1 MGPRKR
7 NRRGSR
13 PTAREDARSAASSP
27 ARATSQAASAAPANH
42 PSRRIALIVNGAAA
56 ALAVA
61 LVVAATVWRV
71 SPYLTAVGLIAL
83 GLVPFFA
90 AFERQRP
97 TAREVVLLAV
107 LITLAVASRA
117 VFALVPHFK
126 PMAAIVMIAGIAL
139 GPRRGF
145 LVGALAALASGF
157 LFGQG
162 PWTPWQML
170 AFGAAGLT
178 AGALAA
184 RDLIPRE
191 QLSLPRRIA
200 LAAGGFLFV
209 VLVLGPLLD
218 TSSLTLMIAKI
229 TPASAAAIYLAG
241 LPVNLIHGTA
251 TALTLFFAANPL
263 LNQLARVRRKYGLAD
278 PISSAGPT
286 NTPGPAND

>member
-1 MGPRKR
+1 MEPRKR
-7 NRRGSR
+7 NRRGNRPVAREGAHPVAPSSDR
-13 PTAREDARSAASSP
+13 PTSSP
-27 ARATSQAASAAPANH
+27 AAFGCRL
-42 PSRRIALIVNGAAA
+42 SRRAALVVNVAAA
-56 ALAVA
+56 VLAVA
-61 LVVAATVWRV
+61 LVAAATVWRV

-83 GLVPFFA
+83 GLVPLFA
-90 AFERQRP
+90 SFERQGP
-97 TAREVVLLAV
+97 AAREVVLLAV
-107 LITLAVASRA
+107 LIALAVASRA

-139 GPRRGF
+139 GSRRGF

-184 RDLIPRE
+184 RGLIPRD

-209 VLVLGPLLD
+209 VLVLGPILD
-218 TSSLTLMIAKI
+218 TSSLMLMMAKI
-229 TPASAAAIYLAG
+229 TPASAVAIYLAG
-241 LPVNLIHGTA
+241 LPVNLIHGAA

-263 LNQLARVRRKYGLAD
+263 LNQLARVCRKYGLRAL
-278 PISSAGPT
+278 
-286 NTPGPAND
+286 PGPARSDGPVSD

>member
-1 MGPRKR
+1 MEPRKR
-7 NRRGSR
+7 NRRGNRPAAREGAHPVAPSSDR
-13 PTAREDARSAASSP
+13 PTPSP
-27 ARATSQAASAAPANH
+27 AAFGCRL
-42 PSRRIALIVNGAAA
+42 SRRAALVVNVAAA
-56 ALAVA
+56 VLAVA
-61 LVVAATVWRV
+61 LVAAATVWGV
-71 SPYLTAVGLIAL
+71 SPYLTAVGPIAL

-90 AFERQRP
+90 SFERQGP
-97 TAREVVLLAV
+97 AAREVVLLAV
-107 LITLAVASRA
+107 LIALAVASRA

-139 GPRRGF
+139 GSHRGF
-145 LVGALAALASGF
+145 FVGALAALASGF

-184 RDLIPRE
+184 RGLIPRD

-209 VLVLGPLLD
+209 VLVLGPILD
-218 TSSLTLMIAKI
+218 TSSLMLMMAKI
-229 TPASAAAIYLAG
+229 TPASAVAIYLAG
-241 LPVNLIHGTA
+241 LPVNLIHGAA

-263 LNQLARVRRKYGLAD
+263 LNQLARVRRKYGLRAL
-278 PISSAGPT
+278 
-286 NTPGPAND
+286 PGPARSDGPVSD